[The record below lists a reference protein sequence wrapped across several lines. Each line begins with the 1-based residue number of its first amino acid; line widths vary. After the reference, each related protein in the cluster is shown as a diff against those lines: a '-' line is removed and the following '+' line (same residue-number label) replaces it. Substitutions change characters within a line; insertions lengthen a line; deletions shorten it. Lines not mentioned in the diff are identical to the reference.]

1 MTIKTLPLFLI
12 LITAS
17 FNASTQIYKSID
29 KHGNAV
35 FTDKP
40 STSRSSEPVT
50 LKPVTILPLPNSFS
64 SPDEPHPRQSAPKST
79 EHDKP
84 GYNIF
89 SISTPANKSTV
100 RNNGSF
106 TIKVRVQPNLNR
118 GHRVRFFI
126 DGQAVAGP
134 QRTLSHKVENMN
146 RGTHLIRAEILN
158 HSGKVIQTA
167 ESTVHVQRTIYRPPA
182 P

>member
-1 MTIKTLPLFLI
+1 MTIKTLPLFLM

-40 STSRSSEPVT
+40 STNQPSEPVT
-50 LKPVTILPLPNSFS
+50 LKPTTSLPSPPNIPS
-64 SPDEPHPRQSAPKST
+64 SHSAAEPTRHG
-79 EHDKP
+79 KP
-84 GYNIF
+84 GYNVF
-89 SISTPANKSTV
+89 SISNPANDSTV

-106 TIKVRVQPNLNR
+106 TIKVSLQPNLNR

-134 QRTLSHKVENMN
+134 QRTLSHQVENMN
-146 RGTHLIRAEILN
+146 RGTHLIRAEVVN
-158 HSGKVIQTA
+158 HSGKVIQTT

>member
-1 MTIKTLPLFLI
+1 MKIKPLPLFLV
-12 LITAS
+12 LTFLTTLLSAG
-17 FNASTQIYKSID
+17 IYKTVD

-40 STSRSSEPVT
+40 STNQPSEPVT
-50 LKPVTILPLPNSFS
+50 LKPTTNLPSPPNIPS
-64 SPDEPHPRQSAPKST
+64 SHSAAEPTRHG
-79 EHDKP
+79 KP
-84 GYNIF
+84 GYNVF
-89 SISTPANKSTV
+89 SISNPANDSTV

-106 TIKVRVQPNLNR
+106 TIKVSLQPNLDR

-134 QRTLSHKVENMN
+134 QRTLSHKVRNMD
-146 RGTHLIRAEILN
+146 RGTHQIRAEVVN

>member
-1 MTIKTLPLFLI
+1 MRIKTLSLL
-12 LITAS
+12 LVLMTAS

-40 STSRSSEPVT
+40 STTRPSEPVT
-50 LKPVTILPLPNSFS
+50 LKPITSLPASANTPSPSFS
-64 SPDEPHPRQSAPKST
+64 DPESAEKQ
-79 EHDKP
+79 DKTRY
-84 GYNIF
+84 GVF
-89 SISTPANKSTV
+89 SITSPANNATV
-100 RNNGSF
+100 RDNGNF
-106 TIKVRVQPNLNR
+106 TITISVQPNLIR

-126 DGQAVAGP
+126 DDQAVAGP
-134 QRTLSHKVENMN
+134 QRALSHKVRNMN
-146 RGTHLIRAEILN
+146 RGTHQIRVEMVN

-167 ESTVHVQRTIYRPPA
+167 ENTVHVQRTIFRPPA

>member
-40 STSRSSEPVT
+40 STTRPSEPVT
-50 LKPVTILPLPNSFS
+50 LKPVTSLPSPPNLS
-64 SPDEPHPRQSAPKST
+64 SSNHSAPESK

-84 GYNIF
+84 GYNVF
-89 SISTPANKSTV
+89 SVSTPANNSTV
-100 RNNGSF
+100 RNNGNF
-106 TIKVRVQPNLNR
+106 TIKVSVQPNLIK

-134 QRTLSHKVENMN
+134 QRALSHKVENMN
-146 RGTHLIRAEILN
+146 RGTHLIRAEVLN
-158 HSGKVIQTA
+158 HSGKVIQTT
-167 ESTVHVQRTIYRPPA
+167 ESTVHVQRTIYRPPG